1 MVAPG
6 LIAFRKVLVVVSCFT
21 RFPHRRSTLPGSG
34 RWSVRIAL
42 LAVVAGVVVP
52 QSAVPATAAGG
63 GRLSGLIQD
72 IAGSPFAAAN
82 VVVADAG
89 SGAVVASG
97 RSDSAG
103 RYDVAVP
110 DGRYDVSVVAPTSNG
125 ERRASVDDVEVDGD
139 IKLNVAIVGQP
150 KRSVDLRGT
159 VRDGDGRP
167 VPFATVEAGASTLT
181 DPDGRFDV
189 ETPAGEYELRIVR
202 PLPENSRITVEAAGF
217 RLSDDRQLDVTIK
230 TVGLTVRVRD
240 SAGRPVPG
248 VQVFERSD
256 ESCESCTG
264 AFNIAGLPTTRRSSA
279 RARTNSEGIVH
290 LQALPATS
298 VTIGVEPPYMS
309 GHSTV
314 VQQGVQLTGDMEFDM
329 VVGWNTAAD
338 SRFAAAAAFPA
349 NARLSGVART
359 ADGVPMA
366 GGANISLYSSDRFV
380 TDTEVNEDGSFSL
393 SAPPG
398 RYTLRIN
405 GPEEDDDWDYGY
417 EPEHDAYS
425 IMIPDL
431 DLSVDRQQDLV
442 IPAAAVAVRVLDPA
456 GVPVPDAWVR
466 AGNSGGDAQFPVAP
480 GLTGSGTVSSYWHT
494 GADGVARIRMLPGA
508 AASVSI
514 EPPGGRGLP
523 TSTTLPA
530 GTSGTRDVGLDW
542 GPTLRGHARTP
553 AGGPAYLGDARLTGD
568 GFSSRITT
576 GPDGMYAVT
585 AEPGWYGIS
594 IDEPDEF
601 HTPSSS
607 WGYSTLT
614 SDQTIELT
622 ADRTLD
628 LVMPDGPG
636 ATISAVDVA
645 GRPAGE
651 WNEDFSGSSFEK
663 ISLAPGLLASTGF
676 QTFGPGS
683 YGDTTDLPVL
693 APSRIKGDL
702 MYLGNEDYE
711 IDGARVFPGQRTV
724 FAAAYGTRLPTP
736 DTPTAYAGPGAAPGS
751 IVVGWSPVSSEGE
764 IRAYLIVPGH
774 DFSAATWVPAPAAT
788 GELRGLTPGSG
799 HTLSVYALS
808 RYGLSDA
815 TDVVAY
821 AADGDLPPLGPG
833 DDGPTGGSG
842 GPGGGS
848 PVGVSGATN
857 GPKTGSGYWLLADD
871 GAVSAF
877 GEAADVIPAAPLPA
891 GVTAVD
897 IEPTPTRDGY
907 WILGSDGS
915 VRPAGAAPAFGSL
928 ERARLASGEGPT
940 SLSATA
946 SGRGYWVFT
955 DRGRVVPFGDAQN
968 FGDMTGTKLNGPVL
982 DSVATPTGKGYYMV
996 ASDGGIF
1003 AFGDAKFEGSMGA
1016 TKLNAPV
1023 QSLVPDSDGKGY
1035 WLVASD
1041 GGIFAFDAPFR
1052 GSMGD
1057 KKLNKPVVGMV
1068 RYGNGYLMVG
1078 ADGGIFNFS
1087 NLPFSGSLGDSP
1099 PASPVVAVAALP

>member
-1 MVAPG
+1 LFFP
-6 LIAFRKVLVVVSCFT
+6 
-21 RFPHRRSTLPGSG
+21 RFPHRRSTFLRSG
-34 RWSVRIAL
+34 RWTVRLVL

-52 QSAVPATAAGG
+52 QSAVQATVVGG
-63 GRLSGLIQD
+63 ARLSGLIQD
-72 IAGSPFAAAN
+72 GAGKSFAAAD
-82 VVVADAG
+82 VVVADNR
-89 SGAVVASG
+89 SGAVVATG

-103 RYDVAVP
+103 RYDIAVP
-110 DGRYDVSVVAPTSNG
+110 DGRYDISVVAPTSDG

-139 IKLNVAIVGQP
+139 TKLNVAIVGQP

-159 VRDGDGRP
+159 VRDGAGRS
-167 VPFATVEAGASTLT
+167 VPFATVSAGGTTVT
-181 DPDGRFDV
+181 DPDGRFDL
-189 ETPAGEYELRIVR
+189 ETPAGDYPLTIVR
-202 PLPENSRITVEAAGF
+202 PLPENSRITVEAEGF
-217 RLSDDRQLDVTIK
+217 TLSGDREVDVTIK

-240 SAGRPVPG
+240 YSGRAVPG
-248 VQVFERSD
+248 VVVSAHSE
-256 ESCESCTG
+256 EGCESCTG
-264 AFNIAGLPTTRRSSA
+264 AFKLAGLPTFRRSHV
-279 RARTNSEGIVH
+279 RQRTNSEGIVQ

-298 VTIGVEPPYMS
+298 VTIRVDPPNLS
-309 GHSTV
+309 GLSSV
-314 VQQGVQLTGDMEFDM
+314 IQQGIHLSSDMEFDM
-329 VVGWNTAAD
+329 VVGWNTASD
-338 SRFAAAAAFPA
+338 SRFAAAAAASPA
-349 NARLSGVART
+349 NARLTGVART
-359 ADGVPMA
+359 ADGAPLA
-366 GGANISLYSSDRFV
+366 GGADISLHAGDHFV
-380 TDTEVNEDGSFSL
+380 ADDVNEDGSFSL

-425 IMIPDL
+425 ITIPDL
-431 DLSVDRQQDLV
+431 DLSADTQRDLV

-466 AGNSGGDAQFPVAP
+466 ADNSGGDAQFPVAP

-523 TSTTLPA
+523 TSTILPA
-530 GTSGTRDVGLDW
+530 GTSGTRDLRLDS

-553 AGGPAYLGDARLTGD
+553 AGEPAYLGDARLSGS
-568 GFSSRITT
+568 GLSSRITT
-576 GPDGMYAVT
+576 GPDGTYAVT

-628 LVMPDGPG
+628 LAMPDGPG

-651 WNEDFSGSSFEK
+651 WSEDFSGSSFEK
-663 ISLAPGLLASTGF
+663 ISLAPGLEASTSF
-676 QTFGPGS
+676 ATFGPGS

-693 APSRIKGDL
+693 APSVLKGDL

-724 FAAAYGTRLPTP
+724 FAAAYGTTLPTP
-736 DTPTAYAGPGAAPGS
+736 DTPTAYAGPGATPGS
-751 IVVGWSPVSSEGE
+751 IVAGWSPVASDGE
-764 IRAYLIVPGH
+764 IRAYLIVPDS
-774 DFSAATWVPAPAAT
+774 DFSAATWVLAPANV

-799 HTLSVYALS
+799 HTVSVYALS

-815 TDVVAY
+815 ADVVAY

-833 DDGPTGGSG
+833 DGGPTGGSG
-842 GPGGGS
+842 SPSGGS

-857 GPKTGSGYWLLADD
+857 GPKTGAGYWLLAAD

-877 GEAADVIPAAPLPA
+877 GDVADIIPAAPLPA

-897 IEPTPTRDGY
+897 IEPTPARDGY
-907 WILGSDGS
+907 WVLGGDGS
-915 VRPAGAAPAFGSL
+915 VRPAGAAPALGSL
-928 ERARLASGEGPT
+928 ERARLASGERPT

-955 DRGRVVPFGDAQN
+955 DRGRVVPFGDAQS

-1003 AFGDAKFEGSMGA
+1003 AFGDAGFAGSMGDK
-1016 TKLNAPV
+1016 KLNAPV

-1057 KKLNKPVVGMV
+1057 KKLNQPVVGMV
-1068 RYGNGYLMVG
+1068 RYGDGYLMVG

-1087 NLPFSGSLGDSP
+1087 TLPFSGSLGSKP
-1099 PASPVVAVAALP
+1099 PSSPVVAVAAIS